1 MLPKIDVP
9 IYTVNLVSTGK
20 PVRFRPF
27 LVREQKLFL
36 MASESSDSNEM
47 VGVIRQVLKNCVLD
61 EVDVDSLPTFD
72 LEYLFLNLR
81 ARSVEEVVDLRYK
94 CNNVIDEKK
103 CSGVVEFKLNLLQI
117 EPTKNEKH
125 KDKIQITENLGICF
139 KYPTFDMLQKYE
151 KLSENEIMIRILVDC
166 IDYIYD
172 KDQIYYSKD
181 SSREELEEFIDNLQ
195 QKDLEK
201 FKEFFDTM
209 PEIKKDVQFK
219 CPKCSYEEDITIKGI
234 QNFFV

>member
-72 LEYLFLNLR
+72 LEYLFMNLR
-81 ARSVEEVVDLRYK
+81 ARSVEE
-94 CNNVIDEKK
+94 
-103 CSGVVEFKLNLLQI
+103 
-117 EPTKNEKH
+117 
-125 KDKIQITENLGICF
+125 
-139 KYPTFDMLQKYE
+139 
-151 KLSENEIMIRILVDC
+151 LVD
-166 IDYIYD
+166 
-172 KDQIYYSKD
+172 
-181 SSREELEEFIDNLQ
+181 
-195 QKDLEK
+195 
-201 FKEFFDTM
+201 
-209 PEIKKDVQFK
+209 
-219 CPKCSYEEDITIKGI
+219 
-234 QNFFV
+234 